1 MANNGKA
8 LDTEGIIDSAVS
20 VLNKRYNPD
29 NISAA
34 KKQDLQTAVLEK
46 LSEDIRYVIKSM
58 FYCNPIKSFRR

>member
-34 KKQDLQTAVLEK
+34 EKQDLQTAVLEK
-46 LSEDIRYVIKSM
+46 LSEDICYVIKSM
-58 FYCNPIKSFRR
+58 FYCNPIRSFRH